1 MLFPQWL
8 YQFCYLFARSV
19 MFDLI
24 HCFPV
29 MFSFVFPPP
38 QMIVVI
44 RVVQFGRRLVVLRRL
59 AHHKGEDGSSIRWF
73 AEYDASVQALRHR
86 HSRMLLAD
94 LVVIMQGASPFNA
107 EVDFADDLS
116 EVFRKSGQSMQA
128 ACHVLRDE
136 SLFQVISI
144 FQSSFHPFKRFQPP
158 AAPIHPHLQPSPP
171 HPERPLTPRPKHT
184 WTGTPPPTA
193 PHLPN
198 PNYVPRRGP
207 ADPQRSVRPLPAGSR
222 PPHPAGPERQGRDR
236 GQHCDQAWMG
246 DLRVDA
252 SPQ

>member
-1 MLFPQWL
+1 
-8 YQFCYLFARSV
+8 
-19 MFDLI
+19 
-24 HCFPV
+24 
-29 MFSFVFPPP
+29 
-38 QMIVVI
+38 MIVVI

-171 HPERPLTPRPKHT
+171 TQSAH
-184 WTGTPPPTA
+184 
-193 PHLPN
+193 
-198 PNYVPRRGP
+198 
-207 ADPQRSVRPLPAGSR
+207 
-222 PPHPAGPERQGRDR
+222 
-236 GQHCDQAWMG
+236 
-246 DLRVDA
+246 
-252 SPQ
+252 